1 MRRLLVAL
9 LAVVALAGCAALPL
23 DGAVRS
29 APVDLSQGDSELI
42 PAAPEGPR
50 NGDSPEQILEGYLAA
65 MGTYQRDYPVARE
78 FIVPAERALWRPKDI
93 RVHEAGV
100 PRPFDPKTNK
110 LRMQTDWLG
119 TVGGDG
125 GWTPAA
131 RDAQLGYDFQFVQVG
146 GQWRIANPPEF
157 LLMSDVSFKA
167 EYQRYDTYFW
177 DSSDDYLVPDPV
189 YLPFRGNVVTM
200 LVQAVLD
207 GPTAWMKPAVRTAFP
222 RGTRLTT
229 QSVPV
234 VEDQASIDLDGVPRD
249 LSFNERELM
258 ANQLIWTLRQV
269 RELDRLQLLSQHEPL
284 QIKINQPGSSVQS
297 LDAASGVGPEAAQFS
312 MNAYALLDGRVVQ
325 VSETSTAPALGR
337 LGNGLIPV
345 GSMAVSPVPVS
356 FSPGGR
362 QDTAYADRF
371 VVVSPNGREVLLV
384 NPRLDKEAESPT
396 LALNYNAP
404 PTLIYTGQHVLQPS
418 WDREGL
424 TWLVD
429 RRSDGTRI
437 VALDPIQG
445 KGKIVV
451 VKAPASLTRG
461 LQAFK
466 VSRDGIRIAA
476 LVRVDGQNRLMT
488 GWISRTGTPQI
499 GGVRELPLDL
509 TDLTDLAWPSV
520 DEVAV
525 LGRDATGV
533 PAVWRVSMDGRQV
546 ETSSPPGTAQPK
558 SIAAAPGL
566 PLLVGATDGSLYR
579 EDREVR
585 WVSVDRGSSPVYPG

>member
-1 MRRLLVAL
+1 MRRLLVGL
-9 LAVVALAGCAALPL
+9 VAVVALTGCAALPM
-23 DGAVRS
+23 DREVRS
-29 APVDLSQGDSELI
+29 APVDLQQGDDELI

-50 NGDSPEQILEGYLAA
+50 AGDTPEQILEGFLAA
-65 MGTYQRDYPVARE
+65 MATYQRDFPVARE
-78 FIVPAERALWRPKDI
+78 FLVPSERALWRPTDL
-93 RVHEAGV
+93 RVHESSV
-100 PRPFDPKTNK
+100 PRPFDAKTNS
-110 LRMQTDWLG
+110 LRMQTGWIG
-119 TVGGDG
+119 TVGADG

-131 RDAQLGYDFQFVQVG
+131 RDAQVGYDFKFVQAG
-146 GQWRIANPPEF
+146 KEWRIANPPNF
-157 LLMSDVSFKA
+157 LLISDASFKA
-167 EYQRYDTYFW
+167 EYLRYDTYFW

-207 GPTAWMKPAVRTAFP
+207 GPTAWMKPAVRTAIP

-234 VEDQASIDLDGVPRD
+234 VDDQASIDLDGIPPD
-249 LSFNERELM
+249 LSYNERRLI
-258 ANQLIWTLRQV
+258 ANQLSWTLRQV
-269 RELDRLQLLSQHEPL
+269 PDLKQLQLLSQHEPL
-284 QIKINQPGSSVQS
+284 QVVKDQPGSSVQA
-297 LDAASGVGPEAAQFS
+297 LDAASNDRAEDGTFS
-312 MNAYALLDGRVVQ
+312 TNAYALRDGRVVQ
-325 VSETSTAPALGR
+325 VTAISTAPALGR
-337 LGNGLIPV
+337 LGNGQVQV

-356 FSPGGR
+356 FTPAGG
-362 QDTAYADRF
+362 QDTAYADRY

-384 NPRLDKEAESPT
+384 NPRLDKEAKSPT
-396 LALNYNAP
+396 SALNYNAP
-404 PTLIYTGQHVLQPS
+404 PELIYTGQRVLEPS

-424 TWLVD
+424 AWLVD

-445 KGKIVV
+445 KGKPMV
-451 VKAPASLTRG
+451 VKAPALLTRG

-476 LVRVDGQNRLMT
+476 LVRIDGHNRLMM

-499 GGVRELPLDL
+499 GGIRELPLDL
-509 TDLTDLAWPSV
+509 TDLSDLAWSSV
-520 DEVAV
+520 DQVAV

-533 PAVWRVSMDGRQV
+533 PAVGRVSMDGRLV
-546 ETSSPPGTAQPK
+546 ETTPPPGTAEPK

-566 PLLVGATDGSLYR
+566 PLLMGATDGSLYR

-585 WVSVDRGSSPVYPG
+585 WVLVDRGASPVYPG